1 MLNLLKYKSYRS
13 FLKDHLE
20 AGKKQSPPL
29 TLAGFAKKLKMS
41 PSALHMLLDG
51 KRDLTVHN
59 LHRMANAL
67 GLTEGE
73 EDFFSALV
81 HFEQAE
87 EKNERTFYEKKLKIS
102 KAQSQVKLVRVSN
115 KELLSDWFIP
125 SLLVYALDQTDQT
138 DKGGQES
145 GINYDKIQAQLG
157 LSADRAK
164 SIFGYLS
171 DLGILVE
178 DREAG
183 KIHIVFDKLSP
194 SFSKKNFLKKLLN
207 EVQRRIENDFQSTE
221 SYFEAHTLN
230 LCPDRFAEFI
240 VDYKALLESYIARGP
255 KSDKPAIYQSFQA
268 FIKTL

>member
-13 FLKDHLE
+13 FLKDHLD

-59 LHRMANAL
+59 IHRMANAL

-87 EKNERTFYEKKLKIS
+87 EKNERSFYEKKLKIS
-102 KAQSQVKLVRVSN
+102 KVQSQVQLLRVSN
-115 KELLSDWFIP
+115 KELLSDWFLP
-125 SLLVYALDQTDQT
+125 TLLIYALDQTD
-138 DKGGQES
+138 S
-145 GINYDKIQAQLG
+145 GEQGDRFDYAKIYAQLG

-207 EVQRRIENDFQSTE
+207 EVQRRIETDFQSTE

-230 LCPDRFAEFI
+230 LCSDRFAEFI
-240 VDYKALLESYIARGP
+240 ADYKALLERYIALGP
-255 KSDKPAIYQSFQA
+255 KSNKPAIYQSFQA
-268 FIKTL
+268 FIKTLS